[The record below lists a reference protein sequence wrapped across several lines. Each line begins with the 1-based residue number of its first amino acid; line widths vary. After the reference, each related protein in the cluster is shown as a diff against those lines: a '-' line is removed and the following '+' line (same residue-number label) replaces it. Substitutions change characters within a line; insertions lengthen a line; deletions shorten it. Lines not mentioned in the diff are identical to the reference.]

1 MKKNVLVSFAETAP
15 PSASPS
21 MFGSQIS
28 PHSRRKSSLFFGI
41 FFSLIFLF
49 ISQAKSQCYAP
60 PNYCTAITAANN
72 ANYGMG
78 IQNVTLYT
86 SAIPSQINNNSTAGT
101 GTQIYFDYTSQI
113 VRAGAGD
120 SVYFSVKGGSSN
132 QTIFRIYID
141 YNNDGT
147 FATTAPELVFTSPN
161 LTVVNTVVNGSF
173 ILPTTLTSGP
183 YRVRVASDGQGI
195 IPQPCGPITYSA
207 EYEDYTLMVPSS
219 NPDLISGAITS
230 PSSAIVG
237 NNTVAFNFTN
247 ISTTTITSVDVSYQL
262 DNNTPVTQSLSSISI
277 LPGATYTATF
287 STQVALPSTGTFNLR
302 AWTDNPNYLGNNTP
316 GNDTICKNIVTYCSG
331 PLSGTYTINPTGSGT
346 TNYKS
351 FGGIDSAMASCGV
364 SGAVTVNVTPGI
376 YNENLIFTAIP
387 GASATNN
394 ITFNGN
400 GSSLLFNCSA
410 SDIALV
416 RFQGAKHITIDSLTL
431 KTTNATYG
439 WGVHFY
445 QNSDSNTVKNCI
457 IDISTV
463 TSSTAANSAGVIFS
477 NSLTSPTTTG
487 NTCVGNTI
495 ENNYIKGNPTSYG
508 LYYGIV
514 GCPSTSSTTYT
525 GNKFLRNRIENFY
538 IYGIYWSYGNR
549 TVFRG
554 NTITRPSK
562 TLVSTTYAF
571 YLSSASRSDTVD
583 ANIITNLFGGAPTST
598 GTTYLFYGINRSG
611 SSTEPNI
618 FTNNLAYNMNGEG
631 AHYGFYFLTSYN
643 NHLYNNTLL
652 FDNASSASANVT
664 YGLYF
669 TGGTSASSTLN
680 CRNNIFSI
688 TRGGAG
694 SKYGIYTNGAW
705 TTGATVNKNA
715 YYGIGANYNMGYYVG
730 TTYSTLANWKT
741 SLTTLDQQSIDYA
754 PNFVNP
760 ATGNFSPR
768 DGAYDGAGDNVIT
781 IVPRDITGA
790 TRSLPMDIGAF
801 EASPIGLD
809 AAMSEVTMPVAPYI
823 AGSKS
828 FSAKIRNAGTTTIT
842 SATINWSINGVT
854 QTPVSYTGTLT
865 GGSVSSSISLG
876 TYTIAGNTLYD
887 IQVWVSNPNSST
899 DPNPDNNQIGG
910 LTAAQVSGILTI
922 NSAGSGAGVFTT
934 FKGFTDLISIGGL
947 GGAVTANVTVG
958 SGPYTEQVFLGFV
971 PGASA
976 TNTITINGNGE
987 TLQFNNVNSGS
998 IGIFNLIGTDY
1009 CSLSNL
1015 YIKSLNTTYG
1025 IGIILS
1031 AGATYNTIQNCT
1043 INISS
1048 ISSSSYSAGIA
1059 FTASQSN
1066 ATTAGLN
1073 GTNNLIEG
1081 NSIIGNSTGG
1091 PYYGISYLPT
1101 NTSNAAN
1108 TGNIIRNNE
1117 IKDFYYYGIY
1127 MSYSAGTIVTGN
1139 VISRP
1144 TKASP
1149 TTFMGIYASNG
1160 LAQDTFEN
1168 NIIKQPFAGLT
1179 TTTGT
1184 FYGIYF
1190 ASGNVP
1196 AARPVIVRNNQ
1207 IYDIV
1212 SNGAIYGVYK
1222 STTANIRFY
1231 NNTIVVDH
1239 PSSTSTGL
1247 TYLFY
1252 STSTFSTTTVR
1263 NNIFYLNRGGSG
1275 AKYIYYLNTT
1285 GTGYVINN
1293 NDVKLYTSGSNN
1305 NVGYYGGAFT
1315 TFASWQTANSGAFD
1329 QNSVTADPYFR
1340 LYVGSEFYQPGSD
1353 SLNNIGFSTPDVP
1366 RDITGALRSS
1376 TPDLGVYEFSVPA
1389 VDAGLTRVV
1398 TPISPL
1404 SLGGQNIDVMVKSF
1418 GPTALTSTNIGWEMN
1433 GVSQTPATWYGYL
1446 GNGDSSS
1453 FNLAYY
1459 SFTNPGFYRIK
1470 AWTYAPNGLTDS
1482 LNMNDTINVTLCTA
1496 LNGDYTVNPA
1506 LPATDTNFVSLKTFL
1521 ETVQLCGVAGPVK
1534 VAVSPGSYN
1543 GSIALFAGISGIS
1556 ATNNIEIIGAD
1567 SATTK
1572 IIHDG
1577 SGQRATILMS
1587 GAKHFTFRNLTIENT
1602 AIVGGSGGFGV
1613 LFTNAADSNRL
1624 VGCNIKVATLTAGYS
1639 TFVPVLSTANVLS
1652 ANTAGNNANYLTI
1665 DSCTMIGGYYGV
1677 SLYNNSTAKSEGNKI
1692 RDSRVLQAYYAG
1704 IYSFWQNKIVIH
1716 RNKITNTGNN
1726 TNTSSFGMYIYQ
1738 CDNGINV
1745 TKNEV
1750 TGQLGGYGTYLYQNF
1765 GTSTNR
1771 NIFANNMIQLGSA
1784 SYTSYGLYDGGN
1796 VYSDIAHNSIHNTS
1810 GDASYVSCGLYFNY
1824 SNPSTGSNARIVNN
1838 VISSPNGAMVIYC
1851 PNTASLSTSTMFI
1864 DNNSYYSPSTYPFR
1878 IVNTIYQALFN
1889 YRLAMGAF
1897 VPGIDSN
1904 SIWVQPSFFSTTN
1917 LRSITPQLD
1926 SMGYVLP
1933 TVTDDI
1939 DGNPRSTN
1947 APDAGVNEFFRPGE
1961 DAGVIAILQPT
1972 LPVAVG
1978 STDVQVV
1985 IKNFGLNTITS
1996 VDVNYSAGSTVQTRT
2011 YSGTLLAGAID
2022 TVLFD
2027 TSSGAFGASQRFVY
2041 TGGAVTLK
2049 AYTTNPNLTAD
2060 PQTLND
2066 TTSISF
2072 CSALNGVYT
2081 INPSGSGSNNFLT
2094 FADAIN
2100 RLNCDGVTGN
2110 VTFNVASGTYVGQI
2124 DLTTITGTSDSSKVV
2139 FKSVTNNPADVTLTS
2154 NTSTTLENYTLRLK
2168 GVSYVS
2174 FEAFTI
2180 KNSST
2185 TFSRVISINK
2195 QSTNNTN
2202 TSNVTIKNCIIEGYN
2217 ISSTADQYAVIYGPN
2232 GDNATNINILN
2243 NQIRFGSYGI
2253 YFGGQNIIN
2262 LYSPGLVIDS
2272 NTIYRPYYMGLY
2284 LLSRNNTKIRGNF
2297 LDGHPSYGAY
2307 NFYLSGASGDLEIV
2321 GNNIQSTYGTYGIY
2335 IATCNYYGETGLAR
2349 VANNIVNMTSTGTQ
2363 YGMYFANGSNCYFI
2377 NNTVNCA
2384 STSTSTYAYYLSG
2397 NTTSATVP
2405 QIVQTSNIRLIN
2417 NILYSNAGYST
2428 YYANFYSV
2436 SGTSESNNNLY
2447 YSGGTNFAFVNGL
2460 SYTPA
2465 SFIASYRNL
2474 LYAGSDRRS
2483 LLAPITFTSSSN
2495 LTPLVSSSTAWA
2507 SNGRGV
2513 QSFFVNK
2520 DIFGNPR
2527 SQMVSTGVTDIG
2539 AVEFTPTS
2547 NPPSATLTGS
2557 IGGGNTQDMIVYG
2570 DTVARLIWGY
2580 GGTLPTSINAT
2591 YHTGAL
2597 INEPTN
2603 GGRNPGA
2610 EYMDVFW
2617 KIAPNGGSAYSFDLK
2632 LNFDPNM
2639 LGTVPSMSDIKMAAR
2654 VTGVSGSW
2662 THFGSSATS
2671 VDSLNYN
2678 FEVIG
2683 LTDLTEFTGTTD
2695 FAPLPVKLTRFEAIR
2710 NSSDALLY
2718 WNTSSEVNS
2727 KAFEIERSADGSK
2740 FEKIGT
2746 LKAAGNSSKLLSYQF
2761 EDVQAANAY
2770 ANKMAYYRLKM
2781 VDVDGSFDYSNV
2793 RVVDFND
2800 AKDAEIKVF
2809 PNPFSD
2815 KLTITLSSISSE
2827 NVQVEIVDLFGKV
2840 VAQQSQSLSVSNP
2853 EVLVPSLS
2861 KLSNGVYIIRI
2872 ISGSDVHTR
2881 KLIKE

>member
-1 MKKNVLVSFAETAP
+1 MKKNVLVSFTEMVL
-15 PSASPS
+15 PSVSPS

-28 PHSRRKSSLFFGI
+28 PHTRRKPVLVLGCLL
-41 FFSLIFLF
+41 SLIFLF

-60 PNYCTAITAANN
+60 PNYCTSITATNN

-86 SAIPSQINNNSTAGT
+86 SALPTQINNNSTAGT
-101 GTQIYFDYTSQI
+101 GTQIYFNYTSQI

-120 SVYFSVKGGSSN
+120 SVYFSIKGGSSN

-147 FATTAPELVFTSPN
+147 FATTAPELVYTSAN

-173 ILPTTLTSGP
+173 ILPSTLTAGP

-195 IPQPCGPITYSA
+195 IPQPCGPLTYSA
-207 EYEDYTLMVPSS
+207 EFEDYTLLVPSS
-219 NPDLISGAITS
+219 SPDLMSGTITS
-230 PSSAIVG
+230 PASPIVG

-262 DNNTPVTQSLSSISI
+262 DNNSPVTQSLSSISI

-287 STQVALPSTGTFNLR
+287 STQVSLPSTGSFNLK

-316 GNDTICKNIVTYCSG
+316 ANDTICKSVVTYCSG
-331 PLSGTYTINPTGSGT
+331 PLSGTYTINPSGSGT
-346 TNYKS
+346 TNFKS
-351 FGGIDSAMASCGV
+351 FGAIDSALSSCGV
-364 SGAVTVNVTPGI
+364 SGPVTINVTPGT

-387 GASATNN
+387 GASAINKV
-394 ITFNGN
+394 TFNGN
-400 GSSLLFNCSA
+400 GSTLNYNCSA
-410 SDIALV
+410 SDIALL

-431 KTTNATYG
+431 KTTNTSFG

-457 IDISTV
+457 IDISVV
-463 TSSTAANSAGVIFS
+463 TSSTAANSAGVVFS

-495 ENNYIKGNPTSYG
+495 ENNYIKGSPTSYG

-538 IYGIYWSYGNR
+538 LYGIYWSYGNR

-598 GTTYLFYGINRSG
+598 STTYIFYGINRSG
-611 SSTEPNI
+611 TTAEPNI
-618 FTNNLAYNMNGEG
+618 FTNNLVYNMNGEG
-631 AHYGFYFLTSYN
+631 PHYGFYFLTSYN
-643 NHLYNNTLL
+643 NFLYNNTLL
-652 FDNASSASANVT
+652 FDNTSSASANVT

-669 TGGTSASSTLN
+669 TGATSASSTLN

-694 SKYGIYTNGAW
+694 AKYGIYTNGAW

-715 YYGIGANYNMGYYVG
+715 YYGNGASYNMGYYVG
-730 TTYSTLANWKT
+730 TTYPTLANWKT
-741 SLTTLDQQSIDYA
+741 GLTTLDQQSIDYA

-781 IVPRDITGA
+781 VVPRDITGA
-790 TRSLPMDIGAF
+790 SRSLPMDIGAF

-809 AAMSEVTMPVAPYI
+809 AAMSEVTMPVAPYT

-842 SATINWSINGVT
+842 SATVNWSVNGVT

-899 DPNPDNNQIGG
+899 DPNPDNDQIGG
-910 LTAAQVSGILTI
+910 LTAAQVSGVLTI
-922 NSAGSGAGVFTT
+922 NSAGSGAGVFTS

-958 SGPYTEQVFLGFV
+958 SGPYTEQVFLGV
-971 PGASA
+971 IPGASA

-987 TLQFNNVNSGS
+987 TLQFNNVSSGS

-1009 CSLSNL
+1009 CTIDNLS
-1015 YIKSLNTTYG
+1015 IKSLNASYG
-1025 IGIILS
+1025 IGFILS
-1031 AGATYNTIQNCT
+1031 GGATYNKIINCN
-1043 INISS
+1043 INIGSVTGSS
-1048 ISSSSYSAGIA
+1048 LSAGIA
-1059 FTASQSN
+1059 FTASQSS

-1073 GTNNLIEG
+1073 GTNNLID
-1081 NSIIGNSTGG
+1081 NNVITGNSTGG
-1091 PYYGISYLPT
+1091 PYYGIAYSPT
-1101 NTSNAAN
+1101 NTSNATN
-1108 TGNIIRNNE
+1108 TGNIISNNK
-1117 IKDFYYYGIY
+1117 IQDFTVYGMY
-1127 MSYSAGTIVTGN
+1127 VTYSAGTLFSGN
-1139 VISRP
+1139 IISRP

-1149 TTFMGIYASNG
+1149 TTFYGVYAVNG

-1168 NIIKQPFAGLT
+1168 NIIKQPFAALPT
-1179 TTTGT
+1179 STGT
-1184 FYGIYF
+1184 FYGYYI
-1190 ASGNVP
+1190 ASPNIS
-1196 AARPVIVRNNQ
+1196 ATRPVIFRNNQ
-1207 IYDIV
+1207 IYDII
-1212 SNGAIYGVYK
+1212 SNGVVYGIYK
-1222 STTANIRFY
+1222 STAANIRFY
-1231 NNTIVVDH
+1231 NNSIIVNN
-1239 PSSTSTGL
+1239 PSSTSTST

-1275 AKYIYYLNTT
+1275 AKYIYYLATT

-1293 NDVKLYTSGSNN
+1293 NDVKLFNTGTNN
-1305 NVGYYGGAFT
+1305 NVGYYGANFA
-1315 TFASWQTANSGAFD
+1315 TFANWKTANTNAFD
-1329 QNSVTADPYFR
+1329 QNSVDADPQFR
-1340 LYVGSEFYQPGSD
+1340 LYVNSDFYQPGSD

-1366 RDITGALRSS
+1366 KDITGALRSA
-1376 TPDLGVYEFSVPA
+1376 TPDLGAYEFTVPA
-1389 VDAGLTRVV
+1389 VDAGLTRLVA
-1398 TPISPL
+1398 PFSPL

-1418 GPTALTSTNIGWEMN
+1418 GPAALTSTNVGWQLN
-1433 GVSQTPATWYGYL
+1433 GVTQTPGTWYGYMN
-1446 GNGDSSS
+1446 NGDSSV

-1459 SFTNPGFYRIK
+1459 NFTNPGFYRIK
-1470 AWTYAPNGLTDS
+1470 AWTYSPNGLTDS

-1506 LPATDTNFVSLKTFL
+1506 LPATDTNFVSLKSFL
-1521 ETVQLCGVAGPVK
+1521 ETVQQCGVAGPVK

-1556 ATNNIEIIGAD
+1556 ATNNIQIIGAD

-1577 SGQRATILMS
+1577 SGQRATLLMS

-1602 AIVGGSGGFGV
+1602 AIAGSAGGFGV
-1613 LFTNAADSNRL
+1613 LFTNAADSNRF
-1624 VGCNIKVATLTAGYS
+1624 VGCNIKVATLIAGYS
-1639 TFVPVLSTANVLS
+1639 TIVPVLSTANVLS
-1652 ANTAGNNANYLTI
+1652 ANTAGNNANYITL
-1665 DSCTMIGGYYGV
+1665 DSCSIIGGYYGI
-1677 SLYNNSTAKSEGNKI
+1677 SFYNNSTAKSEGNKI
-1692 RDSRVLQAYYAG
+1692 RDCKIIQPYYAG
-1704 IYSFWQNKIVIH
+1704 IYSFWQNQIAIQ
-1716 RNKITNTGNN
+1716 RNKITNVGNN
-1726 TNTSSFGMYIYQ
+1726 TNTSSFGLYIYQ
-1738 CDNGINV
+1738 CDNGVNII
-1745 TKNEV
+1745 KNEI
-1750 TGQLGGYGTYLYQNF
+1750 TGQLGGYGTYLYQNI
-1765 GTSTNR
+1765 GTATNR
-1771 NIFANNMIQLGSA
+1771 NIYANNMIQLGSA

-1796 VYSDIAHNSIHNTS
+1796 YYTDIAHNSIHNTS

-1824 SNPSTGSNARIVNN
+1824 ATGSNARIVNN

-1851 PNTASLSTSTMFI
+1851 PNTASLPTSNMFI
-1864 DNNSYYSPSTYPFR
+1864 DNNVYYSPSTYPFR
-1878 IVNTIYQALFN
+1878 IINTIYQALFN
-1889 YRLAMGAF
+1889 YRLAMSAF
-1897 VPGIDSN
+1897 VTAIDSN
-1904 SIWVQPSFFSTTN
+1904 SIWVQPTFFSNTN

-1926 SMGYVLP
+1926 SMGFVLP

-1978 STDVQVV
+1978 PTDVQVV

-1996 VDVNYSAGSTVQTRT
+1996 VDVNYSVGSTVQTRT
-2011 YSGTLLAGAID
+2011 YSGTLLAGATD
-2022 TVLFD
+2022 TVVFD
-2027 TSSGAFGASQRFVY
+2027 TSSGSFGSSQRYNY
-2041 TGGAVTLK
+2041 TGGSVTLK
-2049 AYTTNPNLTAD
+2049 AYTTNPNLTSD

-2100 RLNCDGVTGN
+2100 RLNCGGVTGN

-2124 DLTTITGTSDSSKVV
+2124 DLTTINGTTDTSRVV
-2139 FKSVTNNPADVTLTS
+2139 FKSATNNAADVVLTS
-2154 NTSTTLENYTLRLK
+2154 NSSTTLDNFTLRLK
-2168 GVSYVS
+2168 GVSYVN

-2180 KNSST
+2180 RNTHT
-2185 TFSRVISINK
+2185 TFSRVVSINK

-2202 TSNVTIKNCIIEGYN
+2202 TNNVTIKNCIIEGNN

-2243 NQIRFGSYGI
+2243 NQIKFGSYSI
-2253 YFGGQNIIN
+2253 NMGGQNIIN

-2272 NTIYRPYYMGLY
+2272 NTFYRPYYMGLY

-2297 LDGHPSYGAY
+2297 LDGHPSYGY
-2307 NFYLSGASGDLEIV
+2307 YGYYMSGASGDLEVI
-2321 GNNIQSTYGTYGIY
+2321 GNNIQIPYGTYALY
-2335 IATCNYYGETGLAR
+2335 IATCNYYGETGLAK
-2349 VANNIVNMTSTGTQ
+2349 VSNNVINMTSTGTQ
-2363 YGMYFANGSNCYFI
+2363 YGMYFANGSNCYFL

-2384 STSTSTYAYYLSG
+2384 STSTSTFAYYLSG
-2397 NTTSATVP
+2397 NTTNISVP

-2417 NILYSNAGYST
+2417 NILYSNAGYSA
-2428 YYANFYSV
+2428 YYANLYSV

-2447 YSGGTNFAFVNGL
+2447 YSGGTNFAYVNGL
-2460 SYTPA
+2460 SYAPA
-2465 SFIASYRNL
+2465 NFISSYRNL
-2474 LYAGSDRRS
+2474 LYSGSDRRS
-2483 LLAPITFTSSSN
+2483 LHAPITFTSSTN
-2495 LTPLVSSSTAWA
+2495 LTPLVSSSSAWA
-2507 SNGRGV
+2507 SNGRGM

-2520 DIFGNPR
+2520 DFYGNAR
-2527 SQMVSTGVTDIG
+2527 SQAVYTGAPDIG

-2547 NPPSATLTGS
+2547 TPPSATLTGTL
-2557 IGGGNTQDMIVYG
+2557 GAGNTQDMIVYG
-2570 DTVARLIWGY
+2570 DTVARIVWGY
-2580 GGTLPTSINAT
+2580 SGTLPTSINAT

-2610 EYMDVFW
+2610 EFMDVFW
-2617 KIAPNGGSAYSFDLK
+2617 KITPNGGSYYSFDLK

-2639 LGTVPSMSDIKMAAR
+2639 LGTVPSMSDIKMAAK

-2662 THFGSSATS
+2662 THFGSSATT
-2671 VDSLNYN
+2671 VDSVNYN

-2683 LTDLTEFTGTTD
+2683 LTDYTEFTGTSD

-2710 NSSDALLY
+2710 NSNDALLY
-2718 WNTSSEVNS
+2718 WNTSSEINS
-2727 KAFEIERSADGSK
+2727 KSFEIERSSDGVK
-2740 FEKIGT
+2740 FEKIGSV
-2746 LKAAGNSSKLLSYQF
+2746 KAAGNSSKLISYKM
-2761 EDVQAANAY
+2761 EDLNAANAY
-2770 ANKMAYYRLKM
+2770 SNKLAYYRLKM

-2793 RVVDFND
+2793 KVVDFND

-2815 KLTITLSSISSE
+2815 KLTITLSSISTE
-2827 NVQVEIVDLFGKV
+2827 NVQIEIVDLFGKV
-2840 VAQQSQSLSVSNP
+2840 VAQQNQILSVSNP
-2853 EVLVPSLS
+2853 EIVLPSLT

-2872 ISGSDVHTR
+2872 QSGSEIHTR